1 MTDEFAWWRRALAGE
16 KQPIDADTP
25 QSGFYRKREHKDGPW
40 LPVMIRFADGA
51 LRCRV
56 GSDSSVDPLTV
67 WTYCAGN
74 PVSKEAAA
82 YAFKNGN
89 KWETDAPSIGDNSGN
104 ATPLELLRDYI
115 ETARAWFKGKK
126 LDTQKAVDEAANYAN
141 ELIRLKGVADKERD
155 ALVRPHLTAQ
165 REINS
170 KYNPE
175 IENAETLAKTI
186 KRGCDDFMRAEK
198 KRLEDEQRA
207 KYMAEMKA
215 AEEARKAVEAQRA
228 KQLADDPIAALTSPE
243 IEMPEL
249 PMGPKAPEP
258 VKVQAGGQRGKKMAL
273 RTYTV
278 HEVTDYAA
286 ALNWAKTDPK
296 VIETVTSVCVAAARA
311 GQTVPGV
318 TTRQEE
324 RAA

>member
-1 MTDEFAWWRRALAGE
+1 VTDEFAWWRKALSGA
-16 KQPIDADTP
+16 KQMIDADSP
-25 QSGFYRKREHKDGPW
+25 QSGFYRKRAHKDGPW
-40 LPVMIRFADGA
+40 QPVMIRLQDGE

-56 GSDSSVDPLTV
+56 GDDSTVDPLTV
-67 WTYCAGN
+67 WTYCADN

-82 YAFKNGN
+82 FAFKN
-89 KWETDAPSIGDNSGN
+89 KRWETDAPTVGDNSGN
-104 ATPLELLRDYI
+104 ASPLELLRDYI

-198 KRLEDEQRA
+198 ARLEAEQRA
-207 KYMAEMKA
+207 KYMAELKA
-215 AEEARKAVEAQRA
+215 AEEARKAVEEQRA
-228 KQLADDPIAALTSPE
+228 KQMADDPIAALTSPDV
-243 IEMPEL
+243 EMPEL

-286 ALNWAKTDPK
+286 ALEWAKLDAK
-296 VIETVTSVCVAAARA
+296 VIETVTAVCVAAARG